1 MLISCASVGQ
11 TEGIGAPQ
19 HGRGAVQVGTGA
31 ASSSLCGSAG
41 WGPAFAGAPGHFA
54 SCSVS
59 AESKALISPSCK
71 AVRI

>member
-1 MLISCASVGQ
+1 MLILCASVGQ

-19 HGRGAVQVGTGA
+19 HGRETVQVGTGA
-31 ASSSLCGSAG
+31 DSSSLSSSAG
-41 WGPAFAGAPGHFA
+41 RGAAFAGAPGPFP